1 MFTLF
6 RQFSIKIFT
15 VTTVWNTGETGD
27 INTTIKKIVANYIHY
42 WTYALP
48 FPAMLWLL
56 VFSYSRRSLRSY
68 FGSSVEQM
76 DNMGLVSFVENIHR
90 KRRVTVTDRI
100 SHADCLLEMEK
111 KRKKKM
117 ENGKWKMTPADPDS
131 NLAL

>member
-1 MFTLF
+1 
-6 RQFSIKIFT
+6 
-15 VTTVWNTGETGD
+15 
-27 INTTIKKIVANYIHY
+27 
-42 WTYALP
+42 
-48 FPAMLWLL
+48 MLSLL
-56 VFSYSRRSLRSY
+56 VFRTQLLKAKLIILFRSLRSY
-68 FGSSVEQM
+68 FGSSVEQI

-117 ENGKWKMTPADPDS
+117 ENGNWKMTPADPDS